1 MTRTTAVFPAT
12 PDQASEARR
21 WLTAWLGKA
30 HPAADTAVLLLS
42 ETFSNSCT
50 HSRSREEGG
59 TIEIAAELS
68 ARAVHVQ
75 VIDAGGEPTPLTATP
90 RPVDA
95 EDGRGLWL
103 LDLLAKDWK

>member
-1 MTRTTAVFPAT
+1 
-12 PDQASEARR
+12 
-21 WLTAWLGKA
+21 
-30 HPAADTAVLLLS
+30 
-42 ETFSNSCT
+42 
-50 HSRSREEGG
+50 
-59 TIEIAAELS
+59 
-68 ARAVHVQ
+68 VQ